1 MKAFFIKYKGLILSW
16 LILVSILFI
25 FVPGQKANYLQAD
38 IANFEDKYFVPVL
51 FWLWTV
57 ISIVTLVLVIINTKS
72 IKDSVAPFVCISF
85 IIAFSMLTLKDV
97 LLSGALFVN
106 KLYKRDTAQKVY
118 KVVDIVGEKQ
128 GEINLLLIDV
138 ANQTVAY
145 DEKLKRELYHSE
157 LKRNDTVRLT
167 VNIGILGIAF
177 PNE

>member
-1 MKAFFIKYKGLILSW
+1 
-16 LILVSILFI
+16 
-25 FVPGQKANYLQAD
+25 
-38 IANFEDKYFVPVL
+38 
-51 FWLWTV
+51 
-57 ISIVTLVLVIINTKS
+57 
-72 IKDSVAPFVCISF
+72 
-85 IIAFSMLTLKDV
+85 MLTLKDV

-157 LKRNDTVRLT
+157 LKRNDTVRLP